1 MIRIAVVDDEKAM
14 RDMVC
19 KCIKQ
24 TIQED
29 EKESVEILEYPSGES
44 FLERVKNG
52 ELFDILFT
60 DIQMAEM
67 DGMELGKKIRE
78 AHSKMYIVFITSY
91 AEYAVESYMI
101 EAYQYIL
108 KQDMEYRLPDV
119 ARRLIDKISLDS
131 RQYRMIK
138 IGEGQIKLYYKD
150 IIYIYKA
157 KGGKYVTYRPS
168 AGEYRERITLRQVYE
183 ELGSKMFVMVERGY
197 IVNMKHIYKVLGD
210 TIYLEDNCQVK
221 ISRAKLAEVKKEIN
235 LYWGN

>member
-24 TIQED
+24 TMKED
-29 EKESVEILEYPSGES
+29 EKESIEILEYTSGES
-44 FLERVKNG
+44 FLEQVKNG

-60 DIQMAEM
+60 DIQMSEM

-131 RQYRMIK
+131 RQYRMLK
-138 IGEGQIKLYYKD
+138 INEGTVKLYYKD

-157 KGGKYVTYRPS
+157 KGGKYVTFV
-168 AGEYRERITLRQVYE
+168 AGNGEYRERTTLHQVYK
-183 ELGSKMFVMVERGY
+183 ELGSKAFVMVERGY
-197 IVNMKHIYKVLGD
+197 IVNMKHIHKLSGD
-210 TIYLEDNCQVK
+210 TIYLENGYEVK
-221 ISRAKLAEVKKEIN
+221 ISRAKLAAVKKEIN
-235 LYWGN
+235 LYWGK